1 MQRGRLHQPRKQV
14 GIKRHLRNE
23 RGFTLLEM
31 LVVLAI
37 LMILSSSIFYFSH
50 DKLNRLTV
58 LKTMDEVE
66 LLIRMAQMKAI
77 EDQQP
82 VIVEIRDRT
91 EVVIKYFVGTEIFYR
106 TYLPEGMKLYIT
118 TPNPRLHFKTNGNLQ
133 SFGSMA
139 FHYEGEIYGYKINIG
154 KGRLTRGE

>member
-1 MQRGRLHQPRKQV
+1 MQRGRLNQPHKQV
-14 GIKRHLRNE
+14 GIKRSLRNE

-37 LMILSSSIFYFSH
+37 LMILCSSIFYFSH

-66 LLIRMAQMKAI
+66 LLMRMAQMKAI
-77 EDQQP
+77 SDQQP
-82 VIVEIRDRT
+82 VVFEIRDRT
-91 EVVIKYFVGTEIFYR
+91 EIIMKYMVGTDIFYR
-106 TYLPEGMKLYIT
+106 TNLPEGMKLYISA
-118 TPNPRLHFKTNGNLQ
+118 PEPRLHFKTNGNLQ

-139 FHYEGEIYGYKINIG
+139 FHYEGEMYGYKINIG
-154 KGRLTRGE
+154 KGRLTKVE